1 MKPVSDVQQLITPT
15 QSVPCIG
22 IDLGTTHSLIAVWK
36 NGQATL
42 LPNALGGF
50 LTPSVVSVSDEGE
63 LLVGQAAKE
72 RLITHPNRTA
82 SIFKRHMGTSKLYA
96 LEGETH
102 AFTAED
108 LSALVL
114 QSLRDDAEY
123 ALGCSVSDV
132 VISVPAYFND
142 TQRKAT
148 RNAAQIAGLNVVR
161 LINEPTAAALSYG
174 LHKAGNDNQFM
185 VVDLGGGTL
194 DVSVVELF
202 ENMIEVKSST
212 GDNQLGGE
220 DFTQVLSILLKEQ
233 MSKQPIDNTAQNN
246 TIEVLLNKQSNKQSS
261 KQANKPSASD
271 YTHNNQQAKASI
283 KANQASLDKQIAV
296 FLYHQAERCKLILSQ
311 HSEAK
316 WDAIFND
323 TRYTFYVTHA
333 LFFECAT
340 SLLVRFRKAVE
351 RAVRDAHTTP
361 TQLQDIVLVGGASR
375 MPIIREALH
384 RLLGKH
390 LNTQVQ
396 PDEAIALGAA
406 ILAGLCAQDSS
417 LDEIMMTDVCPYSLG
432 IDIVNMN
439 DIRGTDG
446 NLFSCIIARNTL
458 VPVSM
463 CENYLPTED
472 YQTEVTLN
480 IYQGES
486 RLVRDNIQLGRLII
500 PLPRRKKDNLSIDVR
515 FSYDVSGLLEVDAVV
530 LPTGATYS
538 LSLLGQ
544 ASSLSRNEINE
555 CKAQLSRLR
564 VSPRD
569 QQENR
574 SLIARLERLHQ
585 EYLGDICNEIQLE
598 YLAFTQLLNTK
609 NLADIARERLR
620 LNMWCDNIEADSIIE
635 TLDTDSTVQ
644 NNIQEIR
651 L

>member
-1 MKPVSDVQQLITPT
+1 
-15 QSVPCIG
+15 
-22 IDLGTTHSLIAVWK
+22 
-36 NGQATL
+36 
-42 LPNALGGF
+42 
-50 LTPSVVSVSDEGE
+50 
-63 LLVGQAAKE
+63 
-72 RLITHPNRTA
+72 
-82 SIFKRHMGTSKLYA
+82 
-96 LEGETH
+96 
-102 AFTAED
+102 
-108 LSALVL
+108 
-114 QSLRDDAEY
+114 
-123 ALGCSVSDV
+123 
-132 VISVPAYFND
+132 
-142 TQRKAT
+142 
-148 RNAAQIAGLNVVR
+148 
-161 LINEPTAAALSYG
+161 
-174 LHKAGNDNQFM
+174 
-185 VVDLGGGTL
+185 LGGGTL

-220 DFTQVLSILLKEQ
+220 DFTQVLSVLLKEQ
-233 MSKQPIDNTAQNN
+233 MRKQSVDTAAQ
-246 TIEVLLNKQSNKQSS
+246 ILLNKQSTKQSTKQSS
-261 KQANKPSASD
+261 LN
-271 YTHNNQQAKASI
+271 YTQNNQQTKISI
-283 KANQASLDKQIAV
+283 KSNQASLDKQIAV

-316 WDAIFND
+316 WDAVFND
-323 TRYTFYVTHA
+323 SHYTFNVTQA
-333 LFFECAT
+333 LFVECAT
-340 SLLVRFRKAVE
+340 SLLVRFCKAVE
-351 RAVRDAHTTP
+351 RAMRDAHTTP
-361 TQLQDIVLVGGASR
+361 AQLQDIVLVGGASR
-375 MPIIREALH
+375 MPIIRQALH

-432 IDIVNMN
+432 IDTVNIN

-486 RLVRDNIQLGRLII
+486 RLVRDNIQLGKLTI

-530 LPTGATYS
+530 LPTGAKYS

-544 ASSLSRNEINE
+544 ASSLSRDEINE

-585 EYLGDICNEIQLE
+585 EYLGDICDEIQLE
-598 YLAFTQLLNTK
+598 YSAFTQLVNTK

-620 LNMWCDNIEADSIIE
+620 LNMWCDNIETDSIIE
-635 TLDTDSTVQ
+635 TLDTDQIVQ

>member
-1 MKPVSDVQQLITPT
+1 MKPVSDVQQVITPT

-22 IDLGTTHSLIAVWK
+22 IDLGTTHSLIAVWN

-42 LPNALGGF
+42 LPNALGSF

-72 RLITHPNRTA
+72 RLMTHPNRTA
-82 SIFKRHMGTSKLYA
+82 SVFKRHMGTSKLYK

-123 ALGCSVSDV
+123 ALGCSISDV

-148 RNAAQIAGLNVVR
+148 RNAAHIAGLNVVR

-220 DFTQVLSILLKEQ
+220 DFTQVLSVLLKEQ
-233 MSKQPIDNTAQNN
+233 MRKQSVDTTAQNS
-246 TIEVLLNKQSNKQSS
+246 TAHILLNKQFTQQSTQQS
-261 KQANKPSASD
+261 TLH
-271 YTHNNQQAKASI
+271 YTQNNQQGKISI
-283 KANQASLDKQIAV
+283 KSNQASLDKQIAV

-311 HSEAK
+311 HSEAN
-316 WDAIFND
+316 WDAVFND
-323 TRYTFYVTHA
+323 SHYTFNVTQA
-333 LFFECAT
+333 LFVECAA
-340 SLLVRFRKAVE
+340 SLLIRFCKAVE
-351 RAVRDAHTTP
+351 RAMRDAHTTP
-361 TQLQDIVLVGGASR
+361 AQLQDIVLVGGASR
-375 MPIIREALH
+375 MPIIRQALH

-432 IDIVNMN
+432 IDTVNMN

-486 RLVRDNIQLGRLII
+486 RLVRDNIQLGKLTI

-530 LPTGATYS
+530 LPTGAKYS

-544 ASSLSRNEINE
+544 ASSLSRDEINE

-585 EYLGDICNEIQLE
+585 EYLGDICDEIQLE
-598 YLAFTQLLNTK
+598 YSAFTQLLNTK

-635 TLDTDSTVQ
+635 TLDTDQTVQ

-651 L
+651 P

>member
-1 MKPVSDVQQLITPT
+1 MTTEPHLN
-15 QSVPCIG
+15 PCIG

-36 NGQATL
+36 NGQPTL
-42 LPNALGGF
+42 IPNALGKF
-50 LTPSVVSVSDEGE
+50 LTPSVVSISDEGE

-82 SIFKRHMGTSKLYA
+82 SIFKRHMGTAKLYD
-96 LEGETH
+96 LEGEEH

-123 ALGCSVSDV
+123 ALGCPVSDV

-148 RNAAQIAGLNVVR
+148 RNAAQIAGLNVIR
-161 LINEPTAAALSYG
+161 LVNEPTAAALSYG
-174 LHKAGNDNQFM
+174 LHKANNNNQFM

-220 DFTQVLSILLKEQ
+220 DFTNVLGELLEQ
-233 MSKQPIDNTAQNN
+233 QMLAQNHANPDTDSNAAHTKQHKKNHLNKSDNTQPFF
-246 TIEVLLNKQSNKQSS
+246 SF
-261 KQANKPSASD
+261 
-271 YTHNNQQAKASI
+271 I
-283 KANQASLDKQIAV
+283 KANQASLDKQTSV
-296 FLYHQAERCKLILSQ
+296 FLYHQAERCKLMLSQ
-311 HSEAK
+311 QDDAEWEAS
-316 WDAIFND
+316 FND
-323 TRYTFYVTHA
+323 RVYQFKVSQT
-333 LFFECAT
+333 LFFEHAAA
-340 SLLVRFRKAVE
+340 LLTRFRQAVE
-351 RAVRDAHTTP
+351 RAMRDAHTTP
-361 TQLQDIVLVGGASR
+361 AQLQDIVLVGGASR

-384 RLLGKH
+384 RLLGKR

-406 ILAGLCAQDSS
+406 ILAGLCAQDSA

-432 IDIVNMN
+432 IDIRNMN

-446 NLFSCIIARNTL
+446 NLFSCIIPRNTL
-458 VPVSM
+458 VPVSK

-486 RLVRDNIQLGRLII
+486 RLVRDNIQLGRLTI

-515 FSYDVSGLLEVDAVV
+515 FSYDVSGLLAVDAVV
-530 LPTGATYS
+530 LPTGGKYS
-538 LSLLGQ
+538 LTLLGQ
-544 ASSLSRNEINE
+544 ASSLSRDEINE
-555 CKAQLSRLR
+555 CKTQLSRLR
-564 VSPRD
+564 VSPRE

-574 SLIARLERLHQ
+574 ALIARLERLHQ
-585 EYLGDICNEIQLE
+585 EYSGDICDEIQAE
-598 YLAFTQLLNTK
+598 YSKFNTLLQTK
-609 NLADIARERLR
+609 NLPDIARERLR
-620 LNMWCDNIEADSIIE
+620 LNEWCDI
-635 TLDTDSTVQ
+635 LDTDTDIES
-644 NNIQEIR
+644 
-651 L
+651 

>member
-1 MKPVSDVQQLITPT
+1 MNTVSDVQQLITPT

-22 IDLGTTHSLIAVWK
+22 IDLGTTHSLIAVWN
-36 NGQATL
+36 NGKATL
-42 LPNALGGF
+42 LPNALSGF

-63 LLVGQAAKE
+63 LLVGQAAKD

-82 SIFKRHMGTSKLYA
+82 SVFKRHIGTSKLYD

-123 ALGCSVSDV
+123 ALGCSISDV

-148 RNAAQIAGLNVVR
+148 RNAAHIAGLNVVR
-161 LINEPTAAALSYG
+161 LVNEPTAAALSYG

-220 DFTQVLSILLKEQ
+220 DFTQVLSVLLKEQ
-233 MSKQPIDNTAQNN
+233 MRKQSVDTTAQ
-246 TIEVLLNKQSNKQSS
+246 ILLNKQSTKQSIKQSS
-261 KQANKPSASD
+261 LN
-271 YTHNNQQAKASI
+271 YTQNNQQAKISI
-283 KANQASLDKQIAV
+283 KSNQASLDKQIAV

-316 WDAIFND
+316 WDAVFND
-323 TRYTFYVTHA
+323 SHYTFNVTQA
-333 LFFECAT
+333 LFVECAT
-340 SLLVRFRKAVE
+340 SLLVRFCKAVE
-351 RAVRDAHTTP
+351 RAMRDAHTTP
-361 TQLQDIVLVGGASR
+361 AQLQDIVLVGGASR
-375 MPIIREALH
+375 MPIIRQALH

-432 IDIVNMN
+432 IDTVNMN

-486 RLVRDNIQLGRLII
+486 RLVRDNIQLGKLTI

-530 LPTGATYS
+530 LPTGAKYS

-544 ASSLSRNEINE
+544 ASSLSRDEINE
-555 CKAQLSRLR
+555 CKHNCRA
-564 VSPRD
+564 
-569 QQENR
+569 
-574 SLIARLERLHQ
+574 
-585 EYLGDICNEIQLE
+585 
-598 YLAFTQLLNTK
+598 
-609 NLADIARERLR
+609 
-620 LNMWCDNIEADSIIE
+620 
-635 TLDTDSTVQ
+635 
-644 NNIQEIR
+644 
-651 L
+651 

>member
-1 MKPVSDVQQLITPT
+1 MNTVSDVQQPITAT
-15 QSVPCIG
+15 QSSPCIG

-123 ALGCSVSDV
+123 ALGCSISDV

-161 LINEPTAAALSYG
+161 LVNEPTAAALSYG

-220 DFTQVLSILLKEQ
+220 DFTQVLSVLLKEQ
-233 MSKQPIDNTAQNN
+233 MHKQPIDSVVQNN
-246 TIEVLLNKQSNKQSS
+246 TAYASLNKQSTKQSTL
-261 KQANKPSASD
+261 D
-271 YTHNNQQAKASI
+271 YTQNNQHKAFI
-283 KANQASLDKQIAV
+283 KANQASLDKQMAV

-311 HSEAK
+311 YNEAK
-316 WDAIFND
+316 WDATFND
-323 TRYTFYVTHA
+323 ISYRFEVTHA
-333 LFFECAT
+333 LFFECAAV
-340 SLLVRFRKAVE
+340 LLVRFRKAVE
-351 RAVRDAHTTP
+351 RAMRDAHTTP
-361 TQLQDIVLVGGASR
+361 AQLQDIVLVGGASR

-384 RLLGKH
+384 HLLGKY

-432 IDIVNMN
+432 INIVNMN

-446 NLFSCIIARNTL
+446 HLFSCIIARNTL

-486 RLVRDNIQLGRLII
+486 RLVRDNIQLGRLTI

-515 FSYDVSGLLEVDAVV
+515 FSYDVSGLLEVDAIV
-530 LPTGATYS
+530 LPTGAKYS

-544 ASSLSRNEINE
+544 ASSLSRDEISE

-574 SLIARLERLHQ
+574 SLMARLERLHQ
-585 EYLGDICNEIQLE
+585 EYIGDICDEIQSE
-598 YLAFTQLLNTK
+598 YSAFTQLLNTK

-620 LNMWCDNIEADSIIE
+620 LNVWCNNIEAENTIE
-635 TLDTDSTVQ
+635 TIDTAPIVR